1 MLIVRIVLFYCFS
14 LLIHAYSVNTPQ
26 TSASGNI
33 HGMPVAFLLGLV
45 ERVKELPAF
54 EWFEPCLQP
63 KDIVYI
69 GLRDLDLPEKNMVR
83 KLGIKAFTVI
93 IVCNIAGLT

>member
-1 MLIVRIVLFYCFS
+1 MPMLTVRIVICFAVAACS
-14 LLIHAYSVNTPQ
+14 FMYLVNTPQ
-26 TSASGNI
+26 SSASGNI

-93 IVCNIAGLT
+93 TSI